1 LNQYNKYL
9 KQYQTNNVETA
20 SKEKLLIMLYDAAIQ
35 FLTKAKI
42 AIEEKNGSEIYNN
55 IIGCERI
62 LREFMRTID
71 LDNGVAV
78 GPMLFSFYNNLIKIL
93 MKANSERS
101 IEKVDTVLNHLIV
114 LRDAFKEAIII
125 AKSEEAQRE
134 KEADKQK
141 AIYNLSNNDEDEY
154 EDGEYGSTYDVS

>member
-9 KQYQTNNVETA
+9 KQYQASNVETA

-35 FLTKAKI
+35 FLTKAEM
-42 AIEEKNGSEIYNN
+42 AIDENNGSEIYNN

-78 GPMLFSFYNNLIKIL
+78 GPMLYNFYNSLIKIL
-93 MKANSERS
+93 IKANSERS
-101 IEKVDTVLNHLIV
+101 KEKVTTVKDHLIT

-125 AKSEEAQRE
+125 TKNEEAQKE
-134 KEADKQK
+134 KEADKNE
-141 AIYNLSNNDEDEY
+141 AIASLNQAAMSSDDDEDDE
-154 EDGEYGSTYDVS
+154 EENI

>member
-1 LNQYNKYL
+1 MNQYNKYL
-9 KQYQTNNVETA
+9 KQYQANNVETA

-35 FLTKAKI
+35 FLTKAEM
-42 AIEEKNGSEIYNN
+42 AIDENNGSEIYNN

-78 GPMLFSFYNNLIKIL
+78 GPMLYNFYNSLIKIL
-93 MKANSERS
+93 IKANSERS
-101 IEKVDTVLNHLIV
+101 KEKVTTVKDHLIT

-125 AKSEEAQRE
+125 TKNEEAQKE
-134 KEADKQK
+134 KEADKNE
-141 AIYNLSNNDEDEY
+141 AIASMHSIDISDDEDED
-154 EDGEYGSTYDVS
+154 EDEGDVV

>member
-1 LNQYNKYL
+1 MNQYNKYL
-9 KQYQTNNVETA
+9 KQYQASNVETA

-35 FLTKAKI
+35 FLTKAEM
-42 AIEEKNGSEIYNN
+42 AIDENNGSEIYNN

-78 GPMLFSFYNNLIKIL
+78 GPMLYNFYNSLIKIL
-93 MKANSERS
+93 IKANSERS
-101 IEKVDTVLNHLIV
+101 KEKVTTVKDHLIT

-125 AKSEEAQRE
+125 TKNEEAQKE
-134 KEADKQK
+134 KEADKNE
-141 AIYNLSNNDEDEY
+141 AIASLNQAAMSSDDDEDDE
-154 EDGEYGSTYDVS
+154 EENI